1 MQLNHIS
8 QELIDNICSQLK
20 TTEGSLT
27 GLGAL
32 FEQGASDSCFTAEEL
47 FGIGQLLKNLSA
59 QLSQQIDLLRCGD
72 PLQKESAQKSSSPT
86 AT

>member
-1 MQLNHIS
+1 MQPNHIN

-20 TTEGSLT
+20 TTAGSLA

-32 FEQGASDSCFTAEEL
+32 FEQGASDSCFVAEEL

-72 PLQKESAQKSSSPT
+72 PRQEESTQKSNSPP